1 MVKFLVGASSVWQH
15 DPVTFKATNETI
27 IIILAGQGS
36 MIFSRYLAVNIF
48 KGTAMVLMI
57 LVSLSLFFIMI
68 QQIDHLGQGNF
79 GPWQFTQFLLLS
91 APAKLVDFMPLAA
104 LLGSMLSLGNLAS
117 NSELIA
123 FQSSGIPVRRF
134 ILAVSQAAFI
144 LALIAYVISDFVVPY
159 SETTAKEIKTSGIS
173 SRVSMQSRKGL
184 WIKDRNN
191 IIFIQQLFPDGN
203 AKVIEIYHLDDQNK
217 LQSTTFARKAFI
229 KDQSWMLQQ
238 VKKTILTESKISVIH
253 KKQMLYEGNLSEK
266 LLQSLVVKP
275 RQMSSLDLYTYVS
288 FLDENKLNSAAESLS
303 FWKKVYFPL
312 TVMVMSIL
320 AIPFVLGSQRNSN
333 AGQRIITGIL
343 LGLVYVVL
351 DKVLIQL
358 GEQLKVVAF
367 VNALIPTLLFIL
379 FTAFLIYRKVI
390 KT

>member
-1 MVKFLVGASSVWQH
+1 
-15 DPVTFKATNETI
+15 
-27 IIILAGQGS
+27 
-36 MIFSRYLAVNIF
+36 MIFSRYLAINIF
-48 KGTAMVLMI
+48 KGTALVLII
-57 LVSLSLFFIMI
+57 LVSLSLFFTMV
-68 QQIDHLGQGNF
+68 QQIDHLGQGDF
-79 GPWQFTQFLLLS
+79 GPWQFTQYLLLT

-104 LLGSMLSLGNLAS
+104 LLGSMLSLGSLAS

-123 FQSSGIPVRRF
+123 FQSSGMPIRKF
-134 ILAVSQAAFI
+134 ILAVSQAALM
-144 LALIAYVISDFVVPY
+144 LALLAYVVADFVVPY
-159 SETTAKEIKTSGIS
+159 SETTSKEIKASSIS
-173 SRVSMQSRKGL
+173 SRVSMQSRRGL

-191 IIFIQQLFPDGN
+191 IIFIQQLFPNGN
-203 AKVIEIYHLDDQNK
+203 AQTIEIYHLDDQDK
-217 LQSTTFARKAFI
+217 LQATTYARKAFV
-229 KDQSWMLQQ
+229 KDQSWVLQQ
-238 VKKTILTESKISVIH
+238 VKQTLLTESKISVTH
-253 KKQMLYEGNLSEK
+253 KKQLLYKGNLSEK

-275 RQMSSLDLYTYVS
+275 RQMSSSDLYTYVT
-288 FLDENKLNSAAESLS
+288 FLDENKLNSAAESLA
-303 FWKKVYFPL
+303 FWKKIYYPL
-312 TVMVMSIL
+312 TVMVMAIL